1 MALKPVKL
9 DNAIRKELSKKLD
22 PKLIKTRDQFGGK
35 GKLSYIS
42 ANTCIDLLNKA
53 FGHNWSMRIVER
65 WMEEGVPS
73 PFTAKNGKEPVP
85 QPPTAWCI
93 VELSVNLK
101 DEDGKMHTVT
111 KSAFGSQSITG
122 NQSVQSQNGY
132 KGAQSDA
139 LKKAATLFGIALELY
154 RDGTEEE
161 YFNAMNEELFIVW
174 TDELIEQY
182 HEEFSY
188 INAVLDVNGYSVED
202 LGYWV
207 NLASNGKT
215 TNLYAMPEEYMSAL
229 IASLKSDEDISQPE
243 LAK

>member
-9 DNAIRKELSKKLD
+9 NNETRKELSKKLD

-73 PFTAKNGKEPVP
+73 PFVAKNGKEPVP

-101 DEDGKMHTVT
+101 DEDGKMYTVT

-161 YFNAMNEELFIVW
+161 YFNVMNEELFVVW
-174 TDELIEQY
+174 TDELMNQY
-182 HEEFSY
+182 KEEFDY
-188 INAVLDVNGYSVED
+188 INAVLEVNNYSVED
-202 LGYWV
+202 LAWWV
-207 NLASNGKT
+207 STASNGKAT
-215 TNLYAMPEEYMSAL
+215 SLYSLPEENLGKL
-229 IASLKSDEDISQPE
+229 IELLREDEDLTQPE